1 MEIYEMNKYRAEF
14 RRNSKDYF
22 RKDCNENQLEETKQ
36 LIKEIKNEEE
46 TGKCYYR
53 RFPLGKSKKIYF

>member
-1 MEIYEMNKYRAEF
+1 MNKYRVEF

-22 RKDCNENQLEETKQ
+22 GKDCNENKLEETKQ

-46 TGKCYYR
+46 TGKCFYR
-53 RFPLGKSKKIYF
+53 KFPLRESQKIYF

>member
-1 MEIYEMNKYRAEF
+1 MNKYRVEF
-14 RRNSKDYF
+14 RTNSNDY
-22 RKDCNENQLEETKQ
+22 QLKETKQ
-36 LIKEIKNEEE
+36 PIKEIKNEEE